1 MFWNGH
7 RPVDAAFGEVMKTSP
22 SWPLWKPAW
31 TALEREQK
39 RFGGALTNWGGG
51 WRATETIG
59 GRLWF
64 HPADFPV
71 RVWAVGI
78 EPQGVVWVDTEI
90 RGIDNT
96 YVRVRY
102 RGEPARLDREK
113 LARSWTLYRNVYFA
127 SSRSGYTAQSFDQM
141 WQQRYWR
148 PGGAAPPPAMQ
159 MLLADAIKLLGVPAD
174 FSREGIISAFRPKA
188 LQCHP
193 DHGGTEAQFIE
204 LVKARDR
211 LLASIGTKAA
221 APKMPEFA
229 PKGTRLRYGKWSP
242 GRDAQRLGH
251 TRRLAG

>member
-1 MFWNGH
+1 
-7 RPVDAAFGEVMKTSP
+7 
-22 SWPLWKPAW
+22 
-31 TALEREQK
+31 
-39 RFGGALTNWGGG
+39 
-51 WRATETIG
+51 
-59 GRLWF
+59 
-64 HPADFPV
+64 
-71 RVWAVGI
+71 
-78 EPQGVVWVDTEI
+78 
-90 RGIDNT
+90 
-96 YVRVRY
+96 
-102 RGEPARLDREK
+102 
-113 LARSWTLYRNVYFA
+113 
-127 SSRSGYTAQSFDQM
+127 
-141 WQQRYWR
+141 
-148 PGGAAPPPAMQ
+148 MQ

-229 PKGTRLRYGKWSP
+229 PKGQGCAMASGAP